1 MKQEVADALKSKNIK
16 DYSYAIMFFLVASF
30 FAFAVI
36 RPVLGIAVS
45 IRREGEDLV
54 RVNQVYEKNI
64 TRVLELQ
71 SEIENVRSKR
81 YLLDEALP
89 SQPQI
94 QQVIEDIQRAG
105 TDAQVEILSV
115 QIDPLEL
122 KQQPDTKSKKKPKRS
137 SSNSS
142 IQEAQVIGASID
154 VETTFEGVNRL
165 LQAIMNQ
172 RRVKRI
178 DSVNVT
184 LVRGKKDEVN
194 PIVKLNV
201 TIDMEGYYIAS
212 KISQ

>member
-1 MKQEVADALKSKNIK
+1 MKQEVTDALKSKNIK

-89 SQPQI
+89 SQPRLQN
-94 QQVIEDIQRAG
+94 VIEDIQRAG
-105 TDAQVEILSV
+105 SDAQVEILSV

-122 KQQPDTKSKKKPKRS
+122 KQQSGSAKAKKIATDKKLSKNPGDET
-137 SSNSS
+137 
-142 IQEAQVIGASID
+142 QTIGASLDLSLIH
-154 VETTFEGVNRL
+154 
-165 LQAIMNQ
+165 I
-172 RRVKRI
+172 
-178 DSVNVT
+178 
-184 LVRGKKDEVN
+184 
-194 PIVKLNV
+194 
-201 TIDMEGYYIAS
+201 
-212 KISQ
+212 